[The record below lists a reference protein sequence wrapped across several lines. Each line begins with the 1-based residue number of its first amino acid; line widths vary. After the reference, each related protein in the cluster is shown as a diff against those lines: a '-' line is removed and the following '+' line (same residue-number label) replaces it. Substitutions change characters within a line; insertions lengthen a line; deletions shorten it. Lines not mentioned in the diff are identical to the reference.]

1 MDPSEFEWVE
11 MVSPESAMKR
21 LRQALPEIRKAGD
34 HCIQKGEVAPVEKSQ
49 KGDRYDFEVWFEGIH
64 EVNLSFDPA
73 RDSWRVRCNCMF
85 GDYDVLCAHSYAA
98 LKAAVVLST
107 QAEVQQLSAGG
118 RSRGSQGASEEPS
131 KVETFEALAA
141 KTLKRKLTPA
151 ESMLFRRLSEFRHRL
166 RVRPIIQ
173 YSDLEVLGI
182 PHDSL
187 PWKSF
192 MEVKVPVDSD
202 QMLWNLIAL
211 QARQQKLELPE
222 FMGPLTDTSAVEQ
235 LLEQVRRREHV
246 KQWQSLLSLSQS
258 YNQVETSTETGIE
271 LRLRVTPSTAV
282 LEWRNAGTEKYL
294 AIKPTKFQDF
304 ESRYA
309 RLLPQDMALL
319 WQNFAPMARMG
330 YSVDLGYHDSKTAEI
345 LNRTLRLPA
354 LSQFLV
360 GESGEPL
367 QRVEAPLKWNLV
379 APASIEGD
387 YLLQLVQEDGRPI
400 KQVLLKLP
408 GRPQLFLTPN
418 SVYSGPQIPN
428 LAFDPL
434 AETRIPALALES
446 RDGIRFLQ
454 QIHAPIPERLASR
467 VQTVLLIPVVRA
479 EITAPYAGNESEYC
493 FVDLLAEDSEGGAR
507 ERWNGHQWS
516 AVLPAVTGQNGTA
529 AATSSA
535 GTTNA
540 TTTNNPAQGKSA
552 QAPGVDP
559 AMYEVLDRS
568 QLGPLPRLLEACGFK
583 WDYTWQRWSM
593 RLTKKFPE
601 TFVPFL
607 KSIPP
612 TARVELRGELA
623 SFLNAEVSGE
633 VRLDVQ
639 ESGIDWFDLKVL
651 VNVSDTTLSKA
662 EIKLLLEARG
672 KWVRLGEKGW
682 RKLEFKLSQEEDAE
696 LARLGLN
703 PHQLTGEPQRL
714 HALQL
719 ADPAARRFLS
729 EEKFQRVQR
738 RAQEIQTRVKPAIPS
753 SVRAEL
759 RPYQL
764 EGFHFLAYLSSNR
777 FGGVLADDMGL
788 GKTLQTLTWL
798 AWLRERAAAKAA
810 EAAVDPSVGVGEGA
824 PTSTAPVSAP
834 ICEETGQAVEGMVPA
849 KPGGRSK
856 GKAKGLGMPGSQSIS
871 GSKGPLSSLVVCPK
885 SVCDNWRA
893 ESERFISG
901 LKVRVW
907 GTDDVKSMPA
917 LINTV
922 DLHIINYAQLRTV
935 GEELARLDFQVVIL
949 DEGQYIKNPSSMTAA
964 IARTLRSEHRLVLSG
979 TPVENRLMDLWSLM
993 SFAMPGAL
1001 GARAEFSRLYDSK
1014 GDPFARSRLAARV
1027 RPFLLRRTKSQVAK
1041 DLPDRVEEDLYC
1053 ELEGDQK
1060 LLYRAELKRAQ
1071 QTLLGIKTSAAL
1083 NKERFNVLTSLLR
1096 LRQICCHP
1104 KLLAPESKAPSAKV
1118 EALVETLEPL
1128 MEDGQKVL
1136 VFSQFVSALELLEDT
1151 LEEHG
1156 WKSFFL
1162 AGETEDRGDLVRQF
1176 QKHEGAA
1183 VFLISL
1189 KAGGFGL
1196 NLTASNYVV
1205 LFDPWW
1211 NPAVENQAIDRTH
1224 RIGQTQ
1230 KVIAYRLLIKDSI
1243 EEKIRNL
1250 QRTKSDLAESVLGEE
1265 RFAQDLTLDDLK
1277 FLFSD

>member
-1 MDPSEFEWVE
+1 MDPNEREWVA
-11 MVSPESAMKR
+11 MVSPEAAMKR
-21 LRQALPEIRKAGD
+21 LREVSPVIRKAGD
-34 HCIQKGEVAPVEKSQ
+34 LCFQEGEVALLESAES
-49 KGDRYDFEVWFEGIH
+49 GARYQFEVWLDGLQQVELTH
-64 EVNLSFDPA
+64 EPS
-73 RDSWRVRCNCMF
+73 RDEWRVRCDCGL
-85 GDYDVLCAHSYAA
+85 GDFDIMCAHSYAA
-98 LKAAVVLST
+98 IKAAVVLSN

-118 RSRGSQGASEEPS
+118 RGRVAPGAVEDAKP
-131 KVETFEALAA
+131 VETFDAMAVRVLG
-141 KTLKRKLTPA
+141 RKLTSK
-151 ESMLFRRLSEFRHRL
+151 ESTFFRRLSDYRMRL
-166 RVRPIIQ
+166 RFRPVVQ
-173 YSDLEVLGI
+173 YADLNELGI
-182 PHDSL
+182 VHDSL
-187 PWKSF
+187 PWKAF
-192 MEVKVPVDSD
+192 LEVKIPVGSD
-202 QMLWNLIAL
+202 REFWNLIAYYL
-211 QARQQKLELPE
+211 KQQKLRMPE
-222 FMGPLTDTSAVEQ
+222 FMEPLTDTSAVEQ
-235 LLEQVRRREHV
+235 LIAQAERREQI
-246 KQWQSLLSLSQS
+246 KQWQTLLTRSQQND
-258 YNQVETSTETGIE
+258 YVETSTEKGIE
-271 LRLRVTPSTAV
+271 LRLRITPSTAV

-294 AIKPTKFQDF
+294 AIKPSKFHDF
-304 ESRYA
+304 ETRYA
-309 RLLPQDMALL
+309 SLLPPDMAML
-319 WQNFAPMARMG
+319 WQGFAPMARSG
-330 YSVDLGYHDSKTAEI
+330 FSIDLGYHDSKTSEI
-345 LNRTLRLPA
+345 INRALRLPA
-354 LSQFLV
+354 LAQFIV
-360 GESGEPL
+360 GESGEPIE
-367 QRVEAPLKWNLV
+367 RVESGLKWNLT
-379 APASIEGD
+379 PPESIEGD
-387 YLLQLVQEDGRPI
+387 YHLQLVREDGTPL
-400 KQVLLKLP
+400 KHVLLKMP

-418 SVYSGPQIPN
+418 AVYSGPQIPN

-454 QIHAPIPERLASR
+454 QIQAPIPERLASR
-467 VQTVLLIPVVRA
+467 VQSVLLIPVVRA

-493 FVDLLAEDSEGGAR
+493 FVDLLGEDPDGGVR

-516 AVLPAVTGQNGTA
+516 AVTPSTATTHGDATA
-529 AATSSA
+529 AGSTSAKPAQTSSA
-535 GTTNA
+535 
-540 TTTNNPAQGKSA
+540 
-552 QAPGVDP
+552 DP
-559 AMYEVLDRS
+559 AMYEILDRS
-568 QLGPLPRLLEACGFK
+568 QLGPLPRLVEACGFK

-612 TARVELRGELA
+612 TARVDLRGELA
-623 SFLNAEVSGE
+623 SFLNAEISGE

-651 VNVSDTTLSKA
+651 VKVSDTDLTKA

-682 RKLEFKLSQEEDAE
+682 RKLEFKLSKEEDAE

-703 PHQLTGEPQRL
+703 PHQLTSEPQRL

-738 RAQEIQTRVKPAIPS
+738 RAQEIQTRVKPAVPA

-798 AWLRERAAAKAA
+798 AWLRDRAKAKAA
-810 EAAVDPSVGVGEGA
+810 ERAANVLAAADGEVAG
-824 PTSTAPVSAP
+824 TTAPGTAA
-834 ICEETGQAVEGMVPA
+834 ICEETGLPMEIISAPPL
-849 KPGGRSK
+849 KGRSK
-856 GKAKGLGMPGSQSIS
+856 SKSKALGIPSIS
-871 GSKGPLSSLVVCPK
+871 SKDRPSGPLPSLVVCPK

-893 ESERFISG
+893 ESERFIEG

-907 GTDDVKSMPA
+907 GTDDVKSLPA
-917 LINTV
+917 LIHTV

-935 GEELARLDFQVVIL
+935 GEDLARLDFQVVIL

-964 IARTLRSEHRLVLSG
+964 IARTMRSEHRLVLSG

-1001 GARAEFSRLYDSK
+1001 GGRAEFSRLYDSK

-1060 LLYRAELKRAQ
+1060 LLYKAELKRAQ

-1118 EALVETLEPL
+1118 EALLETLEPL

-1151 LEEHG
+1151 MKENG

-1162 AGETEDRGDLVRQF
+1162 AGETEDRGELVRQF

-1265 RFAQDLTLDDLK
+1265 RFAQDLTLDDLR